1 MPADAGRRRAGFT
14 LIELL
19 VVVSILAAIVAL
31 ASLGMTRPE
40 VEALRTEGERLA
52 AVLRAAREEAIV
64 RGRLLAVRLEEDG
77 YGFFT
82 LDETGRF
89 APYEPQVPAFA
100 PHRLPPAVRIV
111 QQRIEGLTLDSSGQS
126 AAGGG
131 IVFEP
136 SGALPAFAI
145 VLAAGEFRYRI
156 WRTESGTIRAA
167 DDLEPL
173 T

>member
-31 ASLGMTRPE
+31 ASLGMARPE

-89 APYEPQVPAFA
+89 APYEPQAPAFA

-111 QQRIEGLTLDSSGQS
+111 QQRIEGLTLESSSQS
-126 AAGGG
+126 AGGG